1 MPETGGPPA
10 GAPALRARVVTVSTR
25 AAAGVYPDRS
35 GPALAAAVAALGF
48 VVEGPEVVPDGPPV
62 GAALRSAVAA
72 GVALVVTTGGTGL
85 APGDDTP
92 EQTAPLLD
100 RDLPGVPEAVRAA
113 GVAAGVPSAMLSRG
127 RAGLAGRTVVVNL
140 PGSVRAVEQAM
151 AAVGA
156 ALRHAVDQVAGG
168 DH

>member
-1 MPETGGPPA
+1 VPETGGPPA

-92 EQTAPLLD
+92 ELTAPLLD

-113 GVAAGVPSAMLSRG
+113 AAGVPSAMLSRG